1 MRQYF
6 SLVQKAGEPACRQT
20 GLEQRTKDCLR
31 EICSLD
37 VLNKKFRKWYTVT
50 MQVKFLNTYFF
61 FLILFAV
68 GVVVFFIL
76 QPFLTAIVAAAILAT
91 LFKKPYF
98 LFEKW
103 TRGWKGTSAFLTCLL
118 VFFLV
123 VGPVFLVLSLAI
135 GEATSLYHTL
145 SQGSVLENII
155 NQTIERAHTL
165 PYFNILFDTQTLNQ
179 ESILSDIRQL
189 SQHALSLLQAAYQ
202 SVTSFFF
209 WIFVMF
215 FTLFYFLIDGKRMLG
230 HLMTLSPLRDEHDR
244 LLIKKFISIS
254 RATLKGT
261 IVIGIIQGL
270 LGGITFWIAGIPSP
284 AIWGLSMTLA
294 SIIPMFGSGLI
305 WLPAGIIMF
314 LLGDIWQGV
323 FIFSVG
329 IGIISVIDNVLRP
342 KLVGKDT
349 EMHPLLILFATL
361 GGIAVFGLAGFII
374 GPIIVSLFMA
384 LGEIYT
390 IEFRDQLKEYNE

>member
-1 MRQYF
+1 MELK
-6 SLVQKAGEPACRQT
+6 SLNV
-20 GLEQRTKDCLR
+20 
-31 EICSLD
+31 
-37 VLNKKFRKWYTVT
+37 
-50 MQVKFLNTYFF
+50 YFF
-61 FLILFAV
+61 FFILLSV
-68 GVVVFFIL
+68 GVVVFFIF

-103 TRGWKGTSAFLTCLL
+103 TRGYKGASAFLTCLL

-123 VGPVFLVLSLAI
+123 VGPVFLILSLAI
-135 GEATSLYHTL
+135 GEATNLYHTL

-155 NQTIERAHTL
+155 NQTIERVHTV
-165 PYFNILFDTQTLNQ
+165 PYLNVLFDTQALNQ
-179 ESILSDIRQL
+179 ESILNDIKQF
-189 SQHALSLLQAAYQ
+189 SQNALGLLQAAYQ
-202 SVTSFFF
+202 GITSFIF

-215 FTLFYFLIDGKRMLG
+215 FTLFYFLIDGKQMLG
-230 HLMTLSPLRDEHDR
+230 QLMNLSPLRDEHDR

-284 AIWGLSMTLA
+284 AIWGLVMTLA

-329 IGIISVIDNVLRP
+329 IGIVSVIDNVLRP

-361 GGIAVFGLAGFII
+361 GGIAVFGLSGFII
-374 GPIIVSLFMA
+374 GPIIISLFVA

-390 IEFRDQLKEYNE
+390 IEFRDQLKEYNH